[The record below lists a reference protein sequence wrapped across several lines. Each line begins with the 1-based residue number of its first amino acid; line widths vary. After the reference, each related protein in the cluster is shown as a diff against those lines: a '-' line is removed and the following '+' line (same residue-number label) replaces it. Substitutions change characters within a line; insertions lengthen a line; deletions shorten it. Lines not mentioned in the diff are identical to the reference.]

1 MIQTER
7 LLLREL
13 SENDAADVYNLFSNP
28 TVMYFLDLPHPSIEY
43 SREYIRTCPR
53 THYEFAVVLID
64 TEEFLGI
71 VELNVEFEPIID
83 SRADLSYY
91 FLPEFWHKGY
101 ATEASRA
108 LIRFGFEVLKV
119 NKITSG
125 CLKCN
130 SASENV
136 MIRCDMQKEAEFK
149 QHTRFK
155 GEWVKRVEY
164 AVLKDEYLKRE

>member
-7 LLLREL
+7 LLLRGICED
-13 SENDAADVYNLFSNP
+13 DAADVYNLFSNP
-28 TVMYFLDLPHPSIEY
+28 KVMYFLDLPHPDIEY
-43 SREYIRTCPR
+43 TRRYIQNRPR
-53 THYEFAVVLID
+53 TRCEFVVLSKV
-64 TEEFLGI
+64 FMGI

-101 ATEASRA
+101 ATEAIKA
-108 LIRFGFEVLKV
+108 LIKFGFEVLKV